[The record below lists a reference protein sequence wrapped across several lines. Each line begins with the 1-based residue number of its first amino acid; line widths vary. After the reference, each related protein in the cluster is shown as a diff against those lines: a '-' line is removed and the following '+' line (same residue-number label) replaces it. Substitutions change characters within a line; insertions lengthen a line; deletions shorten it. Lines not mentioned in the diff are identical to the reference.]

1 MLRLSDRS
9 KDIPEKRRAIPLSTV
24 ETGRKVIIVAVDS
37 GKGLQGRLAA
47 MGLVPGVQVDV
58 VLNSS
63 RGPFIIAV
71 KGGRI
76 ILGHGMAMKILVV

>member
-1 MLRLSDRS
+1 MLNLSDNEKEQAGKPRAMQLS
-9 KDIPEKRRAIPLSTV
+9 DIEA
-24 ETGRKVIIVAVDS
+24 GRKVYIVAV
-37 GKGLQGRLAA
+37 GAGHGIQGRLAS

-71 KGGRI
+71 KGSRI
-76 ILGHGMAMKILVV
+76 ILGHGMAGKIIVV